1 MNNENKKP
9 QAEEIDIV
17 VLLNKI
23 KDFFLSVVL
32 LLFREIKNLISGWRA
47 LSAIII
53 AGAILGA
60 IAENIFQE
68 KSSKEASVL
77 LRINFDAGNYVYDA
91 INLINQKIES
101 EDEEF
106 FLNDIRLGEEET
118 LYEIEIEPVVDLK
131 DILKEEINASEIR
144 ALFENLEFDDNV
156 AMTQG
161 FRSDYE
167 YHILDLEISSLA
179 TTNSVN
185 KIIEYFNTNPLFVGL
200 KESKLKSITST
211 IANNE
216 FTIKQID
223 KLLEYYSSNT
233 RLEKS
238 SSQLYIDNKTYLPNE
253 LIKIKIDLEE
263 QNEELKGE
271 RILSEETVMI
281 VNDTNLFIENQ
292 GISDNKIIYYP
303 ALLVLL
309 FITGS
314 ILIRTY
320 SYLDELEGKM

>member
-1 MNNENKKP
+1 MNNETNKP

-23 KDFFLSVVL
+23 KHLFLAVVL
-32 LLFREIKNLISGWRA
+32 LFFRETKNLISAWKA
-47 LSAIII
+47 LLAIII

-106 FLNDIRLGEEET
+106 FINDIKLGEEEI

-167 YHILDLEISSLA
+167 YHILGLEISSLA

-200 KESKLKSITST
+200 KESKLKSITNT

-216 FTIKQID
+216 HTIKQID
-223 KLLEYYSSNT
+223 KLLEYYSTNT
-233 RLEKS
+233 RLEKN

-281 VNDTNLFIENQ
+281 VNDTNLFIETQ
-292 GISDNKIIYYP
+292 GISDNKTIYYP

-314 ILIRTY
+314 FLIRTY
-320 SYLDELEGKM
+320 NYLDELEEKM